1 MKKIHTLFIMLLLT
15 AIVGAQTI
23 TNDTLQG
30 EWTLRKI
37 SVSGNLADLKTG
49 EIQISDAFARE
60 KGQTKEA
67 LTEQFKKRLPTMNG
81 YLQVYTGGRM
91 QYQIGAKSPT
101 QGTFIIVQD
110 NGKQYLADEFS
121 GSKIEVYFKDEF
133 LWWEVLGS
141 EGLITMAWE
150 RSAQK

>member
-1 MKKIHTLFIMLLLT
+1 MKNIAFILLFLVT
-15 AIVGAQTI
+15 ATMGAQTI

-37 SVSGNLADLKTG
+37 SLSGNLADLKTG
-49 EIQISDAFARE
+49 EIQISDAFARQ
-60 KGQTKEA
+60 KGQSKEA

-81 YLQVYTGGRM
+81 FLQVYTNGRM

-101 QGTFIIVQD
+101 QGSFVIIED
-110 NGKQYLADEFS
+110 NGKQYLADQYS
-121 GSKIEVYFKDEF
+121 GSKIEIYFKDQF

-150 RSAQK
+150 RGAQK